1 MQFRVRSVANV
12 NKGGFVIELDV
23 VFSFNDD
30 VDIEL
35 EDVKNETVDKAIKFV
50 GDNMVVDSDDD
61 DDDDIIFELV
71 ILEINDDDNVIE
83 ELVIGCGVVS
93 W

>member
-1 MQFRVRSVANV
+1 M

-23 VFSFNDD
+23 IFNFNDD

-35 EDVKNETVDKAIKFV
+35 EDIKSEAVDEAIKFV

-83 ELVIGCGVVS
+83 DLVIGCGVVS